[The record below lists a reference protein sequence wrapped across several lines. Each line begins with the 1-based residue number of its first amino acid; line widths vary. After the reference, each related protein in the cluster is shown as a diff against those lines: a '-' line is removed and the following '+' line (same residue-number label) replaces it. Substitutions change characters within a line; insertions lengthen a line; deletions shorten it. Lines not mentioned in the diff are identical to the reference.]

1 MADKQD
7 SFGYGVTLPR
17 TTARVI
23 DAAAEIM
30 GDPSPEN
37 LVFLHTVLAQCF
49 LPYRDPGGRDYT
61 RQSGR
66 AGMVLQAGHLLD
78 PTTKE
83 IVPQGLPYGVKPR
96 LLMLHLCSEAVTTGR
111 PNIAVGDSM
120 SAFMRNDLNLSVT
133 GRSIAVFREQ
143 LNRLAASR
151 IQLFFMGDDR
161 ATMLNPAPPIERF
174 DVWWPKEPGQ
184 RVLWPSEVILS
195 KPFFKTL
202 QEHAMPLD
210 PRAIRALQHNGR
222 ALDAYAWLCNRLPRV
237 RERNGAKVSW
247 AALQGQFGAD
257 INDHKKFRR
266 LFKNALRQACAVY
279 PQAKVE
285 QVDGGLLLKR
295 SRRAISNKVF
305 YGPLT

>member
-1 MADKQD
+1 MTDRKD
-7 SFGYGVTLPR
+7 SFGYGVSLPR
-17 TTARVI
+17 TAARVI
-23 DAAAEIM
+23 DAAEDIM
-30 GDPSPEN
+30 GEPTPEN
-37 LVFLHTVLAQCF
+37 LLFLHTVLAQCF
-49 LPYRDPGGRDYT
+49 LPYRDPGEREYT

-66 AGMVLQAGHLLD
+66 ASMVLQAGSLLN
-78 PTTKE
+78 PTTKKLE
-83 IVPQGLPYGVKPR
+83 QQGLPYGVKPR

-151 IQLFFMGDDR
+151 IQLFFMGADR
-161 ATMLNPAPPIERF
+161 ATMLNPAPPIEQF

-184 RVLWPSEVILS
+184 RVLWPSEVVLS
-195 KPFFKTL
+195 EPFFKTL
-202 QEHAMPLD
+202 REHAMPLD
-210 PRAIRALQHNGR
+210 PRAIHALQHNGR

-237 RERNGAKVSW
+237 KEKNGVKVSW

-257 INDHKKFRR
+257 IGDHKKFRR
-266 LFKNALRQACAVY
+266 LFKNALRQASAVY
-279 PQAKVE
+279 PHAKVE

-295 SRRAISNKVF
+295 SRPAISNKV
-305 YGPLT
+305 YTVS